1 MSLGTS
7 ASGGLPDASLL
18 IQDLLSPPWT
28 VLSSSTPQLITL
40 HLSTLSLLDPATSA
54 LIPTIISC
62 IASSP
67 SLWRGQAT
75 ASSSA
80 SSSATWRRLNWTRAN
95 EVYTSLVQGCLYRA
109 SEITKEHGTGW
120 KARRTYAQF
129 VDLYLQGVQD
139 DEVGELAQSKPT
151 TTTRVHPVV
160 RLLITSALLVALQ
173 SIKQRQDKLYVG
185 GRALMGR
192 AHDQVL
198 AAWDEYFRE
207 EEQDARLGATAM
219 EWNGTTRTDQVSN
232 DLPSWFAAQTFPMF
246 PVDLLAVGPVS
257 SLLNL
262 LTKSWSDCFAGGTL
276 FKSLPCDLIQTPQ
289 GLSWTV
295 PSASHDQLS
304 TLTQAPLFQA
314 LGPLSRAIS
323 RLVQAAALAARTT
336 ASTIPAS
343 SSPLVSVIS
352 LGSTLERVV
361 NRVQKGWASTP
372 WSDLEDD
379 QALAPDT
386 RERKEPWTLLKSL
399 LFALTLID
407 SSLLIIVEPKPEV
420 LPTRLQLDLAA
431 QAVRV
436 LHRSY
441 FITLRFGS
449 DGFSAWRGVWAGLM
463 EVVGQDTRVQVEDL
477 MRHMEPNRLGHA
489 HERLVE
495 RSEAT
500 FYLNAAEVLIKR
512 IGDDYLED
520 KVLPC
525 CYPYLEDAKY
535 RDTFESAHSVLLAV
549 FATQKK
555 VSSDL
560 AIWYTKVLLQV
571 SLAKALSWVLFA
583 LLPFQGLPEPYVGCP
598 TATRLHDDQLL
609 SSIRSIPLSTPTQ
622 ASNPI
627 TTTTTSSPPATHDL
641 SPTTSPSANV
651 PPSSSSAALRT
662 FEDDL
667 TSTRLDETFSLS
679 PVEVKALS
687 LPRGHLLLTLIDQTT
702 SVNLVLLR
710 QVLDEI
716 WELIREEPKDESGVV
731 EDVEGFKEK
740 GKGRG
745 NEKKGESFVGTGRQA
760 LIKVL
765 FATLGEGLDATKREE
780 GVRYWLERRE
790 QLQ

>member
-1 MSLGTS
+1 MSMGTS
-7 ASGGLPDASLL
+7 ASGGLPDVSLL

-54 LIPTIISC
+54 LIPTLISC

-80 SSSATWRRLNWTRAN
+80 SSWATWRTLNWTRAN
-95 EVYTSLVQGCLYRA
+95 EVYTSLVQCCLYRA
-109 SEITKEHGTGW
+109 SEIAKEHGTGW

-129 VDLYLQGVQD
+129 VELYLQGIRD
-139 DEVGELAQSKPT
+139 DQVGELAQDKST
-151 TTTRVHPVV
+151 TRTMRVHPVV
-160 RLLITSALLVALQ
+160 RLLITSALLAALQ

-185 GRALMGR
+185 GSALMGR

-219 EWNGTTRTDQVSN
+219 EWNGNTKTDQVSN

-246 PVDLLAVGPVS
+246 PVDLLAAGPVS

-262 LTKSWSDCFAGGTL
+262 LTKSWSNCFAGGTL
-276 FKSLPCDLIQTPQ
+276 FNSLSCDLIQTPE
-289 GLSWTV
+289 GLSWTI
-295 PSASHDQLS
+295 PSPSHDQLS
-304 TLTQAPLFQA
+304 TLTRAPLFQA

-323 RLVQAAALAARTT
+323 RLIQAAALAARTT
-336 ASTIPAS
+336 HSSTPAS
-343 SSPLVSVIS
+343 SPPLVSVIS

-361 NRVQKGWASTP
+361 DRVQKGWASTP

-379 QALAPDT
+379 TQLSPST

-407 SSLLIIVEPKPEV
+407 ASLLIIVEPRPEV
-420 LPTRLQLDLAA
+420 LATRLQLDLAA

-441 FITLRFGS
+441 FITIRFGS

-463 EVVGQDTRVQVEDL
+463 EVAGGDTRHQVEDL
-477 MRHMEPNRLGHA
+477 MTRMEPARLGHT
-489 HERLVE
+489 HERLVQ
-495 RSEAT
+495 RSETT
-500 FYLNAAEVLIKR
+500 FYLNAAEVLMKR
-512 IGDDYLED
+512 IGDQYLEE

-549 FATQKK
+549 FATHKK

-560 AIWYTKVLLQV
+560 AVWYTQVLLQAFPKLM
-571 SLAKALSWVLFA
+571 SAAQLRLAFTTIVRCASTTSDALAWYCI
-583 LLPFQGLPEPYVGCP
+583 EE
-598 TATRLHDDQLL
+598 LL
-609 SSIRSIPLSTPTQ
+609 STIRNIPTSTTSTPSLPTLD
-622 ASNPI
+622 
-627 TTTTTSSPPATHDL
+627 SSPSLTLDH
-641 SPTTSPSANV
+641 SPTTSSNV
-651 PPSSSSAALRT
+651 AGRNY
-662 FEDDL
+662 EDDL
-667 TSTRLDETFSLS
+667 NSTRLDETSSLS

-702 SVNLVLLR
+702 SVNLILLR
-710 QVLDEI
+710 MVLDQI
-716 WELIREEPKDESGVV
+716 WVLVKEEPREAEEGIIANGNGKEGEVV
-731 EDVEGFKEK
+731 
-740 GKGRG
+740 
-745 NEKKGESFVGTGRQA
+745 TGRQA

-790 QLQ
+790 ELQ